1 MIEKIVQDYLI
12 KNLACKVYME
22 RPEKPPEQYI
32 ILEKTGSSKSNFI
45 QTSTIAV
52 QSYGS
57 SLYKAAELNET
68 VKMVMD
74 ALVELDEVCR
84 SELNSDYNYT
94 DSVTKQHR
102 YQAVYHITHY

>member
-1 MIEKIVQDYLI
+1 MIEEIVQNYLI
-12 KNLACKVYME
+12 KKLACEVYIE
-22 RPEKPPEQYI
+22 RPEKPPKQYI
-32 ILEKTGSSKSNFI
+32 ILEKTGSSRSNFI

-57 SLYKAAELNET
+57 SLHKAAELNET
-68 VKMVMD
+68 VKTVMD

-84 SELNSDYNYT
+84 IELNSDYNYT
-94 DSVTKQHR
+94 DPKTKQYR